1 MGNRVNGLRCRQ
13 CGSVTDDESSWAGA
27 WASVAA
33 SPWTRPP
40 EQPAPYRLP
49 ARLSD
54 MLHGWLDGK
63 GIPELPNGLTS
74 AVSMADESDM

>member
-1 MGNRVNGLRCRQ
+1 M
-13 CGSVTDDESSWAGA
+13 TDDEQAGPEPGQ
-27 WASVAA
+27 SVTT

-54 MLHGWLDGK
+54 MLHGWLDGRR
-63 GIPELPNGLTS
+63 GIPELPNGQTG
-74 AVSMADESDM
+74 AVRVADASNTETGDPKLERFA